1 MQYRHSFSFINLSIC
16 LVSVCTKTRSYEYFS
31 VAVEAR
37 SMKLWTVIENG
48 GTELDQVLYAHNTGH
63 GYLKFNFTLSKG
75 CKTLTSLNIGSS
87 LLTFLTFQAF
97 ISLFK
102 RCGGLK

>member
-1 MQYRHSFSFINLSIC
+1 MQFRHSFISLSIC
-16 LVSVCTKTRSYEYFS
+16 LVSVSTKSRSYEYFS
-31 VAVEAR
+31 VAVEAC
-37 SMKLWTVIENG
+37 SMKLWIVIENG
-48 GTELDQVLYAHNTGH
+48 GTELDQILYAHNTGH

-87 LLTFLTFQAF
+87 LSILAF